1 MATRTKVQFL
11 EDEQMFTGA
20 YSKSVLET
28 LYYAYRPYLGRILFC
43 VFVGFFGRIAL
54 LSNAN
59 FIGYWAD
66 SLCTAPAICKPPPD
80 FLLGFTDHNYLILL
94 LTVTLCGFG
103 FGMFYR
109 VGFSRL
115 SAMAVSHLYDEVT
128 LRASRY
134 PMSFFDATPAGRII
148 TRFSS
153 DYGNVFRLF
162 GGPLA
167 EFFNIIFDLICM
179 VFLISIA
186 SPYYLPIV
194 LVVGVF
200 NYIVYRANRQKLRIE
215 RRETSRLRSPS
226 IAHFAESSQGAS
238 SIRTYQKQRSF
249 ARRFDKLQ
257 TVYLGQRL
265 NAMKAILGFSFQMS
279 LLTAVLLLTTGIAS
293 YYLAQTGRVSIG
305 SIGVAFGFIAFSGNT
320 IQNFF
325 DWMAQFEEAMVGVER
340 LDEYLRKDL
349 EPGLFLPNSSRFP
362 TPHPRYSARRE
373 AFNREHLTSPH
384 NVAAG
389 AAIRFENVWLRYRE
403 NLPWVLSE
411 IDFEVK
417 AGERI
422 GIVGRTGSGKSSLI
436 QALFQLYPL
445 SQGHIKI
452 DGMKAQTN
460 LSVAEPNKLSV
471 DEMDLTVFRRKI
483 ALISQEPTLL
493 RGTLREN
500 LALDIV
506 YSDEALLNVLTQV
519 GLDEWLYDQAAG
531 LDLYI
536 EERGKNLSAGE
547 KQLICM
553 ARCLLQQSPIVVMDE
568 ATSSV
573 DPQSEEIM
581 VRATAEI
588 FAGRTQLIIAH
599 RLSTLLNCDR
609 ILWLKD
615 GKVHMLDQP
624 SKVLPAFES
633 TRHQESHV

>member
-1 MATRTKVQFL
+1 MAKAKVQFQ
-11 EDEQMFTGA
+11 EDEHKFTGA
-20 YSKSVLET
+20 YSKSVLQT
-28 LYYAYRPYLGRILFC
+28 LFYAYKPYLLRILLCVFLGFAGRIL
-43 VFVGFFGRIAL
+43 I

-59 FIGYWAD
+59 IIGIWAD
-66 SLCTAPAICKPPPD
+66 SLCKPPAVCKPVPS
-80 FLLGFTDHNYLILL
+80 FFAGYTDYNYMILL
-94 LTVTLCGFG
+94 LTVTLAGFALA
-103 FGMFYR
+103 MTYR

-115 SAMAVSHLYDEVT
+115 SAMAVSRLYDEVT
-128 LRASRY
+128 LRASRF

-167 EFFNIIFDLICM
+167 EFLNIIFDLICM
-179 VFLISIA
+179 VILISVA
-186 SPYYLPIV
+186 SIYYLPIV
-194 LVVGVF
+194 LVIVAL
-200 NYIVYRANRQKLRIE
+200 NYLVYRVNREKLRTE

-226 IAHFAESSQGAS
+226 IAHFAESSQGSS

-249 ARRFDKLQ
+249 ARRFEKIQ
-257 TVYLGQRL
+257 TVYLDQRL
-265 NAMKAILGFSFQMS
+265 NAMKAVLGFSFQMS
-279 LLTAVLLLTTGIAS
+279 LLTAVLLLTTGISS
-293 YYLAQTGRVSIG
+293 YYMAQSGWVSIG

-320 IQNFF
+320 IQMFF

-340 LDEYLRKDL
+340 LDEYLRKEL
-349 EPGLFLPNSSRFP
+349 EPGLFLPHSSQFP
-362 TPHPRYSARRE
+362 TPHPRYTARRE
-373 AFNREHLTSPH
+373 AFNREHLISPH
-384 NVAAG
+384 NVASG

-403 NLPWVLSE
+403 SLPWVLSG

-417 AGERI
+417 PGERI

-445 SQGHIKI
+445 SQGQIKI
-452 DGMKAQTN
+452 DGVKAQTEIATTD
-460 LSVAEPNKLSV
+460 SNKLSN
-471 DEMDLTVFRRKI
+471 DEMDLTVYRRKI

-500 LALDIV
+500 LALDID
-506 YSDEALLNVLTQV
+506 YTDEQLINVLKQV

-547 KQLICM
+547 KQLLCM

-588 FAGRTQLIIAH
+588 FEGRTQLIIAH

-615 GKVHMLDQP
+615 GKVHMLDTP

>member
-1 MATRTKVQFL
+1 MKAKVQFQ
-11 EDEQMFTGA
+11 EDEYKFTGA
-20 YSKSVLET
+20 YSKSVLQT
-28 LYYAYRPYLGRILFC
+28 LFYAYRPFIWRILFC
-43 VFVGFFGRIAL
+43 VLLGFIARIAL

-59 FIGYWAD
+59 IIGIWAD
-66 SLCTAPAICKPPPD
+66 SLCQAPSNCKPVPE
-80 FLLGFTDHNYLILL
+80 FFANFTNYNYLMLL
-94 LTVTLCGFG
+94 FAMTLSGFV
-103 FGMFYR
+103 FSMTFR

-115 SAMAVSHLYDEVT
+115 SAIAVSHFYDEVT

-134 PMSFFDATPAGRII
+134 PMGFFDATPAGRII

-153 DYGNVFRLF
+153 DYGNIFRLF

-167 EFFNIIFDLICM
+167 EFINIIFDLCCM
-179 VFLISIA
+179 VVLISLA

-194 LVVGVF
+194 AAVAVL
-200 NYIVYRANRQKLRIE
+200 NYIVYKMNRDKLRNE

-226 IAHFAESSQGAS
+226 IAHFAESSQGSS

-249 ARRFDKLQ
+249 ARRFDHLQ
-257 TVYLGQRL
+257 TVYLDQRL
-265 NAMKAILGFSFQMS
+265 GAMRAILGFSFQMS
-279 LLTAVLLLTTGIAS
+279 LLTALLLLTTGIAS
-293 YYLAQTGRVSIG
+293 YYMGQSGLVSIG
-305 SIGVAFGFIAFSGNT
+305 SIGVAFGFVAFSGNS
-320 IQNFF
+320 IQMFF

-340 LDEYLRKDL
+340 LDEYLRREL
-349 EPGLFLPNSSRFP
+349 EPGLFLPHSSQFP
-362 TPHPRYSARRE
+362 TQHPKYSARRE
-373 AFNREHLTSPH
+373 AYNRELMNSPH
-384 NVAAG
+384 SSTG

-403 NLPWVLSE
+403 NLPWVLCG

-417 AGERI
+417 PGERI

-445 SQGHIKI
+445 SQGAIKI
-452 DGMKAQTN
+452 DGLRAQI
-460 LSVAEPNKLSV
+460 SFAQGDPNKLAT

-500 LALDIV
+500 LALDLECDDSELI
-506 YSDEALLNVLTQV
+506 AVLKQV

-536 EERGKNLSAGE
+536 DERGKNLSAGE

-553 ARCLLQQSPIVVMDE
+553 ARCLLQKSPIVVMDE

-588 FAGRTQLIIAH
+588 FNGRTQLIIAH

-615 GKVHMLDQP
+615 GKVQMLDTP
-624 SKVLPAFES
+624 AKVLPVFES
-633 TRHQESHV
+633 TRHQETNV

>member
-1 MATRTKVQFL
+1 MRTKVQFQ

-20 YSKSVLET
+20 YSKTVLQT
-28 LYYAYRPYLGRILFC
+28 LFYAYRPFLARILLC
-43 VFVGFFGRIAL
+43 ATLGFVGRIAI

-66 SLCTAPAICKPPPD
+66 SLCSPPAPCKAPPD
-80 FLLGFTDHNYLILL
+80 FLIGFSDYNYIMLL
-94 LTVTLCGFG
+94 LAVTLSGFALG
-103 FGMFYR
+103 LFYR
-109 VGFSRL
+109 IGFSRL
-115 SAMAVSHLYDEVT
+115 SALAVSQLYDEVT

-179 VFLISIA
+179 MILISIA

-194 LVVGVF
+194 LVVAFF
-200 NYIVYRANRQKLRIE
+200 NYIVYRVNRQKLRIE

-249 ARRFDKLQ
+249 ARRFDKVQ
-257 TVYLGQRL
+257 TVYLAQRL
-265 NAMKAILGFSFQMS
+265 RAMKAILGFSFQMS

-293 YYLAQTGRVSIG
+293 YYLAQSGSVSIG
-305 SIGVAFGFIAFSGNT
+305 AIGVAFGFIAFSGYT

-349 EPGLFLPNSSRFP
+349 EPGLFLPHSSNFP
-362 TPHPRYSARRE
+362 TSHPRYSARRE

-384 NVAAG
+384 NVGAG
-389 AAIRFENVWLRYRE
+389 ANIRFENVWLRYRE

-445 SQGHIKI
+445 SQGQIRI
-452 DGMKAQTN
+452 DGMKAQID
-460 LSVAEPNKLSV
+460 LSATEPNKLSN

-500 LALDIV
+500 LALDIE
-506 YSDEALLNVLTQV
+506 YTDDELLNVLRQV

-547 KQLICM
+547 KQLVCM

>member
-1 MATRTKVQFL
+1 MAKVKGQFQ
-11 EDEQMFTGA
+11 EDEFKFTGA
-20 YSKSVLET
+20 YSRTVLQT
-28 LYYAYRPYLGRILFC
+28 LYFAYRPFLTRILFC
-43 VFVGFFGRIAL
+43 VFIGFLGRVLI

-59 FIGYWAD
+59 IIGIWAD
-66 SLCTAPAICKPPPD
+66 SLCQAPANCHPVPP
-80 FLLGFTDHNYLILL
+80 FFTNFSHSQYISLLMTMTLTGFVLAMT
-94 LTVTLCGFG
+94 F
-103 FGMFYR
+103 R

-115 SAMAVSHLYDEVT
+115 SAMAVSHFYDET
-128 LRASRY
+128 TMRASRY

-153 DYGNVFRLF
+153 DYGNIFRLF

-167 EFFNIIFDLICM
+167 EFLNIIFDLVCM

-194 LVVGVF
+194 AVIALF
-200 NYIVYRANRQKLRIE
+200 NYVVYRLNREKLRTE
-215 RRETSRLRSPS
+215 RRETSRNRSPS

-257 TVYLGQRL
+257 TVYLDQRL
-265 NAMKAILGFSFQMS
+265 QSIRAIIGFSFQMS
-279 LLTAVLLLTTGIAS
+279 LLTALLLLTTGISS
-293 YYLAQTGRVSIG
+293 YYMAQLGWVSIG
-305 SIGVAFGFIAFSGNT
+305 SIGVAFGFIALSGNT
-320 IQNFF
+320 IQMFF
-325 DWMAQFEEAMVGVER
+325 DWMAQLEEAMVGVER
-340 LDEYLRKDL
+340 LDEYLRRDL
-349 EPGLFLPNSSRFP
+349 EPGLFLPHSSQFP
-362 TPHPRYSARRE
+362 TAHARYSARRE
-373 AFNREHLTSPH
+373 AFNREQLSSHHT
-384 NVAAG
+384 VANG
-389 AAIRFENVWLRYRE
+389 AQIKFENVWLRYRE
-403 NLPWVLSE
+403 NLPWVLSG
-411 IDFEVK
+411 IDFEVQ

-436 QALFQLYPL
+436 QALFHLYPL
-445 SQGHIKI
+445 SQGQIKI
-452 DGMKAQTN
+452 DGIRAQTN
-460 LSVAEPNKLSV
+460 FAAGDPNKLSP

-500 LALDIV
+500 LALDV
-506 YSDEALLNVLTQV
+506 EYSDEELTRVLKQV
-519 GLDEWLYDQAAG
+519 GLDEWLYEQPAG
-531 LDLYI
+531 LETYI

-553 ARCLLQQSPIVVMDE
+553 ARCLLQRSPIVVMDE

-573 DPQSEEIM
+573 DPQSEEMM

-599 RLSTLLNCDR
+599 RLSTLLGCDR

-615 GKVHMLDQP
+615 GKIQMLDAP

-633 TRHQESHV
+633 ARLQETHV

>member
-1 MATRTKVQFL
+1 MKAKVQFQ
-11 EDEQMFTGA
+11 EDEYKFTGA
-20 YSKSVLET
+20 YSKSVLQT
-28 LYYAYRPYLGRILFC
+28 LLYAYKPFIWRILFC
-43 VFVGFFGRIAL
+43 IAIGFIGRVSL
-54 LSNAN
+54 LANAN
-59 FIGYWAD
+59 IIGIWAD
-66 SLCTAPAICKPPPD
+66 SLCRAPAVCKPVPSVFAD
-80 FLLGFTDHNYLILL
+80 FTNYHYITLLAAMTLIGFT
-94 LTVTLCGFG
+94 
-103 FGMFYR
+103 FGMTFR

-115 SAMAVSHLYDEVT
+115 SATAVSRLYDEVT

-167 EFFNIIFDLICM
+167 EFINIIFDLICM
-179 VFLISIA
+179 FVLVNIA
-186 SPYYLPIV
+186 SPYYLPIIISVAV
-194 LVVGVF
+194 L
-200 NYIVYRANRQKLRIE
+200 NYTVYRINRDKLRAE

-249 ARRFDKLQ
+249 ARRFDHLQ
-257 TVYLGQRL
+257 TVYLDQRL

-279 LLTAVLLLTTGIAS
+279 LLTALLLLTTGIAS
-293 YYLAQTGRVSIG
+293 YYMAQTGLVSIG
-305 SIGVAFGFIAFSGNT
+305 SIGVAFGFVAFSGNS
-320 IQNFF
+320 IQMFF

-340 LDEYLRKDL
+340 LDEYLRREL
-349 EPGLFLPNSSRFP
+349 EPGLFLPHSAQFP
-362 TPHPRYSARRE
+362 TPHPKYSARRE
-373 AFNREHLTSPH
+373 AFNREQLSSPH
-384 NVAAG
+384 NIQSG
-389 AAIRFENVWLRYRE
+389 AAIKFENVWLRYRE
-403 NLPWVLSE
+403 NLPWVLSG

-417 AGERI
+417 PGERI

-436 QALFQLYPL
+436 QALFHLYPL
-445 SQGHIKI
+445 QQGAIKI
-452 DGMKAQTN
+452 DGLRAQTETKG
-460 LSVAEPNKLSV
+460 SDSNKLSA
-471 DEMDLTVFRRKI
+471 DEIDLTVFRRKI

-500 LALDIV
+500 LALDLDCDD
-506 YSDEALLNVLTQV
+506 SDLINVLKQV

-588 FAGRTQLIIAH
+588 FNGRTQLIIAH

-609 ILWLKD
+609 ILWLKS
-615 GKVHMLDQP
+615 GKVHMLDVP
-624 SKVLPAFES
+624 SKVLPVFES
-633 TRHQESHV
+633 TRHQETSV